1 MIGRVR
7 LGVRARRAERCGD
20 WVGAGYSLLISGRP
34 ATPPAR
40 GAWLPFL
47 AVNPAEMVVAYRD

>member
-1 MIGRVR
+1 MRPS
-7 LGVRARRAERCGD
+7 VRARRVERCGD
-20 WVGAGYSLLISGRP
+20 WVEAGYSLLISGRP

-47 AVNPAEMVVAYRD
+47 AVNPVEMVVAYRD